1 MAISV
6 GTMEDFIEN
15 LDSSEGLT
23 ITADIDG
30 IQSGYYDVI
39 EKSAGGDIDLNGHTL
54 SNMIFSG
61 GGVFNGKLVSDGRLI
76 NMYIGGGT
84 AKLNKVVASVYTTG
98 GFNFVGTTNS
108 IIKSA
113 LDVTFSPDV
122 FRAVYNPDAGVKLSN
137 IVFRN
142 AKIKRSAYSTISPF
156 SNSSRWAAFVL
167 DNCVIGDP
175 TDSTAFR
182 FIVNGRSCYFATHN
196 CTYTSGIDMTAS
208 VNEQCLFAG
217 DASPYASK
225 DEDLIISEATLRNR
239 QALVE
244 KGFLP

>member
-39 EKSAGGDIDLNGHTL
+39 EKSAGGAIDLNGHTL

-61 GGVFNGKLVSDGRLI
+61 GGVFTKNLVSDGRLI
-76 NMYIGGGT
+76 NMYIGGGM
-84 AKLNKVVASVYTTG
+84 ARLDKVVASVYTTG
-98 GFNFVGTTNS
+98 NFGVVDSTNS
-108 IIKSA
+108 VTRSA
-113 LDVTFSPDV
+113 LDVTFSPSA
-122 FRAVYNPDAGVKLSN
+122 FRAIYTPNAGVKLSN

-142 AKIKRSAYSTISPF
+142 AKIKRSAYGTIIPF
-156 SNSSRWAAFVL
+156 GSSSRWAAFVL

-182 FIVNGRSCYFATHN
+182 FSVNGRSCYFATHN

-217 DASPYASK
+217 NASPYESK
-225 DEDLIISEATLRNR
+225 DTDLIISEATLRNR

>member
-1 MAISV
+1 MAVSV
-6 GTMEDFIEN
+6 GTIEDFIEN

-39 EKSAGGDIDLNGHTL
+39 EKSAGGAIDLNGHTL

-61 GGVFNGKLVSDGRLI
+61 GGVFNATLVSNGRLI

-84 AKLNKVVASVYTTG
+84 AKLDKVVASVYTTG
-98 GFNFVGTTNS
+98 NFGFSLAQNS
-108 IIKSA
+108 IVRSA
-113 LDVTFSPDV
+113 LDVTFSPSV

-142 AKIKRSAYSTISPF
+142 AKVKCGTYNAITPF
-156 SNSSRWAAFVL
+156 STSSRWAAFVL

-175 TDSTAFR
+175 TDSTAFK
-182 FIVNGRSCYFATHN
+182 FAVNGRSCYVATHN
-196 CTYTSGIDMTAS
+196 CTYTSGIDIKAS
-208 VNEQCLFAG
+208 VHEQCLFAG
-217 DASPYASK
+217 DASPYQSK

>member
-84 AKLNKVVASVYTTG
+84 AKLDKVVASVYTTG
-98 GFNFVGTTNS
+98 GFGFSNVQNS
-108 IIKSA
+108 IVKSA
-113 LDVTFSPDV
+113 LDVTFSPNV
-122 FRAVYNPDAGVKLSN
+122 FRVIYNSSAGVKLSN
-137 IVFRN
+137 VVFRN
-142 AKIKRSAYSTISPF
+142 AKIKPSGYGSITPF
-156 SNSSRWAAFVL
+156 GSNSRWAAFVL

-175 TDSTAFR
+175 TGSTAFR
-182 FIVNGRSCYFATHN
+182 FAVNGRSCYVATHN
-196 CTYTSGIDMTAS
+196 CTYTSGIDIKAS
-208 VNEQCLFAG
+208 VSEQCLFAG
-217 DASPYASK
+217 DASPYESK